1 MFDIIFK
8 FRTSYLVL
16 RISRVPLTSY
26 LRPPLPKSSSQV
38 LLILGVVLISI
49 NLRTSIA
56 SVGPLIPFIREDLGI
71 SNGEAGFLTTLSLIT
86 FAIFSLFAPSIG
98 KKLGLGKAI
107 FLGILLLAIGVVIRV
122 QGGIT
127 LLYLGTALTGI
138 GIVTANV
145 LMIPFFKAYIPEK
158 IGLMTALLSTGMS
171 LFAAL
176 ASGIS
181 VPLAEGLGWGWR
193 GALVSWVG
201 LMVLALFAWI
211 PQLSPP
217 KSSGPTE
224 VLAGKNVWKSRLAWQ
239 VTGFMGAQSVMYFTM
254 ITWLPDLLIARG
266 MSPVNAGMAL
276 FYMQLI
282 SLIGTFFAPNLLMRL
297 PQQSGVILAVGIG
310 YLIGYG
316 ALFIHNELL
325 TLAALTLIGIGS
337 GASLSIAYTLISLR
351 SAEAVTTARLSGMVQ
366 SAGYILAALG
376 PLVFGISLDLFDN
389 WDLLIWM
396 LLAMTVQF
404 VVLGMPAGR
413 DKKI

>member
-1 MFDIIFK
+1 M
-8 FRTSYLVL
+8 YLVY
-16 RISRVPLTSY
+16 RISYFVPLTSY
-26 LRPPLPKSSSQV
+26 LRPPLSKSSSKV
-38 LLILGVVLISI
+38 LLFLGVILISI

-86 FAIFSLFAPSIG
+86 FAIFSLFAPSLG
-98 KKLGLGKAI
+98 KKLGHGKAI

-145 LMIPFFKAYIPEK
+145 LMIPFFKARIPEK

-171 LFAAL
+171 FFAAI

-193 GALVSWVG
+193 GALLSWVG
-201 LMVLALFAWI
+201 LMVLALLAWI
-211 PQLSPP
+211 PQLNPTQTHH
-217 KSSGPTE
+217 SGALVP
-224 VLAGKNVWKSRLAWQ
+224 GKNVWKSTLAWQ

-266 MSPVNAGMAL
+266 MSPVNAGMLL

-282 SLIGTFFAPNLLMRL
+282 SLIGTFFAPNLLLRL
-297 PQQSGVILAVGIG
+297 KQQSGVIIAVGIG

-316 ALFIHNELL
+316 ALFIHQDWV
-325 TLAALTLIGIGS
+325 TIAALTVIGIGS
-337 GASLSIAYTLISLR
+337 GASLSIAYTLISMR
-351 SAEAVTTARLSGMVQ
+351 SGEELTTAKLSGMVQ
-366 SAGYILAALG
+366 SAGYVLAALG
-376 PLVFGISLDLFDN
+376 PLVFGVFLDLFDN
-389 WDLLIWM
+389 WNLLIWF
-396 LLAMTVQF
+396 LLLMTVQF
-404 VVLGMPAGR
+404 IALGIPAGR
-413 DKKI
+413 DQKI

>member
-1 MFDIIFK
+1 M
-8 FRTSYLVL
+8 
-16 RISRVPLTSY
+16 
-26 LRPPLPKSSSQV
+26 
-38 LLILGVVLISI
+38 LISI

-145 LMIPFFKAYIPEK
+145 LMIPFFKARIPEK

-171 LFAAL
+171 LFAAI

-193 GALVSWVG
+193 GALLSWVG
-201 LMVLALFAWI
+201 VMVLALIAWI

-217 KSSGPTE
+217 KYKGNAE
-224 VLAGKNVWKSRLAWQ
+224 VLEGKNVWKSTLAWQ

-266 MSPVNAGMAL
+266 MTPVTAGMAL

-297 PQQSGVILAVGIG
+297 PQQSGVVIAVGIG
-310 YLIGYG
+310 YLVGYS

-325 TLAALTLIGIGS
+325 TFAALTVIGIGS
-337 GASLSIAYTLISLR
+337 GASLSIAYTLISMR
-351 SAEAVTTARLSGMVQ
+351 TAEALTTSRLSGMVQ
-366 SAGYILAALG
+366 SAGYVLAALG
-376 PLVFGISLDLFDN
+376 PLVFGICLDVFGN
-389 WDLLIWM
+389 WNLLIWF
-396 LLAMTVQF
+396 LLAMTLQF
-404 VVLGMPAGR
+404 IVLGIPAGR
-413 DKKI
+413 DQKI